1 MKKGNILKEYIILA
15 VIVIATVGIF
25 LIYPQKSALFEK
37 NFFNYLVQ
45 MLEIFPAVMIL
56 SGLLKIFVSKD
67 IVGKYLG
74 KTSGFRGLII
84 AVLLGTLPEG
94 PLYIAFPLVKEL
106 REKGAKVSNL
116 IIFMSA
122 WACIKIPQELVELQF
137 LGLKFMALRLT
148 LTIIFVI
155 IMGLFAEK
163 IYEGAAKSTVQ

>member
-15 VIVIATVGIF
+15 VIVIAIVGIF

-122 WACIKIPQELVELQF
+122 
-137 LGLKFMALRLT
+137 
-148 LTIIFVI
+148 
-155 IMGLFAEK
+155 
-163 IYEGAAKSTVQ
+163 

>member
-1 MKKGNILKEYIILA
+1 MKKGNISKEYIILV

-25 LIYPQKSALFEK
+25 LVYPQKSALFEK

-155 IMGLFAEK
+155 IMGLIAEK
-163 IYEGAAKSTVQ
+163 IYEGTAKSTV